1 MRVPALAATDLDL
14 GRSLRWC
21 HNRGEKG
28 MSWTRI
34 CMENSWARVAAIV
47 LMLGLIMP
55 ESLRAG
61 VVLEDGEI
69 DSSTVEVGTFAV
81 VIYGQGERQPVSG
94 ERESLTTARGYI
106 QAVDAETLTLAL
118 EGDHGAKQIALN
130 RIQTLVLIGLHSAN
144 KEQPSFPTWANRNNM
159 QDDGEIEATSV
170 IAPAP
175 RPAVGDTTQVDPGRA
190 IRRLKKTPDS
200 LSTKMGIT
208 DNRATGRRIAKKLG
222 AGGFVGIVSG
232 FTLAVVMSAGVNDNS
247 FGEFTAAIYGWW
259 TGYMVGTSV
268 GVTLVDPHDRSVMS
282 ATGSLGGT
290 WVGIKAAIRSR
301 QEWIA
306 FVCPIVFATIM
317 SELWRDPPEDSH
329 FSIGLAPGPMGHLF
343 AVATLRF

>member
-1 MRVPALAATDLDL
+1 MKTERVIKTKYGTRRILMKNGKMVEYNYTTSRLQRPDRKIMRVPALAATDLDL

-144 KEQPSFPTWANRNNM
+144 KEQPSFPTSANRNNM
-159 QDDGEIEATSV
+159 QDDGEIESAADRVDNAGAVNNRGEEHFQSLTDSV
-170 IAPAP
+170 HDA
-175 RPAVGDTTQVDPGRA
+175 
-190 IRRLKKTPDS
+190 
-200 LSTKMGIT
+200 
-208 DNRATGRRIAKKLG
+208 
-222 AGGFVGIVSG
+222 SG
-232 FTLAVVMSAGVNDNS
+232 FPSGAEYA
-247 FGEFTAAIYGWW
+247 FGENGQQ
-259 TGYMVGTSV
+259 
-268 GVTLVDPHDRSVMS
+268 GV
-282 ATGSLGGT
+282 
-290 WVGIKAAIRSR
+290 
-301 QEWIA
+301 
-306 FVCPIVFATIM
+306 
-317 SELWRDPPEDSH
+317 
-329 FSIGLAPGPMGHLF
+329 
-343 AVATLRF
+343 